1 MLYGVIEGVGN
12 KEEASPLLLSAQL
25 RATVDK
31 IPFYELHASQLRDAG
46 HEQVAVY
53 RPPQAAV

>member
-1 MLYGVIEGVGN
+1 LPRIEA
-12 KEEASPLLLSAQL
+12 EDSPLLLPAEL
-25 RATVDK
+25 RAKVEK